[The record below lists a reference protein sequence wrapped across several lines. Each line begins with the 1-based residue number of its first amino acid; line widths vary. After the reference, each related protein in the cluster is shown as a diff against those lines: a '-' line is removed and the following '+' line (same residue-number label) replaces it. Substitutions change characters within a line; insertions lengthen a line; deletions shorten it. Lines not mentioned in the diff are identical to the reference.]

1 MSATPLPEKTE
12 SPLTPEVESVATPV
26 CLGEGSYH
34 QAYRLGNRVIKE
46 AKLVAHFGPER
57 SVRLC
62 EAVSPDLHPKVDT
75 GESWSMDLFPG
86 KQANDRE
93 MVHEVLRIYKST
105 GRVMLDAM
113 VSGNILSKDGEV
125 RTVDMDCIL
134 TRRGSFASDTII
146 GFSNRLDVY
155 ATWLQKYRLFH
166 AKYPYT
172 FEAVSDLYYKTLV
185 KGDLTRDLSPEEIEE
200 NLKSYFVEIS
210 RTNPVFAF
218 QLALDFKPKTDT
230 NIFCASMMVKCIEHF
245 QKEELWKQ
253 VIGLVSDQKMI
264 LRECIRQLLC
274 QLPRVLSDKGSYS
287 DAAKDGYRHRLMFLM
302 FESMNISMPFCTIT
316 DEGDLTRRLLHFFST
331 REFQEK
337 GKNNLYRLSMYRVLL
352 AMLGVSSD
360 DFFKVENQDTSSIFV
375 SLCQTILKEDSD
387 KQKRAS
393 SEKLPYTLDESHLD
407 ALCGFI
413 ETRIACASPEDR
425 PALKDKI
432 DQELLSYF
440 FIPEVAAMRLNA
452 LFEGPVVSP
461 LSLAFGRDFFAR
473 GSLHRAKK
481 DGVSEGD
488 YDDSESLA
496 SGSD

>member
-1 MSATPLPEKTE
+1 
-12 SPLTPEVESVATPV
+12 
-26 CLGEGSYH
+26 
-34 QAYRLGNRVIKE
+34 
-46 AKLVAHFGPER
+46 
-57 SVRLC
+57 
-62 EAVSPDLHPKVDT
+62 
-75 GESWSMDLFPG
+75 
-86 KQANDRE
+86 
-93 MVHEVLRIYKST
+93 
-105 GRVMLDAM
+105 
-113 VSGNILSKDGEV
+113 
-125 RTVDMDCIL
+125 
-134 TRRGSFASDTII
+134 
-146 GFSNRLDVY
+146 
-155 ATWLQKYRLFH
+155 
-166 AKYPYT
+166 
-172 FEAVSDLYYKTLV
+172 
-185 KGDLTRDLSPEEIEE
+185 
-200 NLKSYFVEIS
+200 
-210 RTNPVFAF
+210 
-218 QLALDFKPKTDT
+218 
-230 NIFCASMMVKCIEHF
+230 
-245 QKEELWKQ
+245 
-253 VIGLVSDQKMI
+253 MI